1 METSRKT
8 SFDNAKRVIV
18 KVGSNVLTED
28 NGLNL
33 NVVRSIS
40 RQICRL
46 IDRGLEVI
54 LVTSGA
60 MSAGIRKIGLSRRPD
75 EIPRRQAVSAV
86 GQASLIMEYEN
97 AFERYGTKVAQIL
110 LTSEDLSNRKRYL
123 NARNTLNTLLA
134 WQVVPVI
141 NENDTVTIESIKFGD
156 NDNLAAMITLLLDAD
171 ILIIL
176 SDIDGLFT
184 KDPRTHTDAELIPM
198 VTAFRKNLEKS
209 ASAIPGSLGTGGML
223 SKIKAAKKVTAA
235 GVPMVV
241 ANGNIPDI
249 LEKLFNAES
258 FGTFFMPQS
267 ERLASRKCWIGYSLK
282 PEGGIIIDGG
292 AATAVLKRGKSLL
305 ASGVV
310 GVEGDFGQG
319 APVEFKTI
327 NNDVLGTGLVNYSSG
342 DIRKIMGLQSQK
354 ISEKLG
360 QKPYD
365 EVIHRDNLVIT
376 AEKDKRH
383 QEASHDD

>member
-184 KDPRTHTDAELIPM
+184 KDPRTHAEAELIPM

-282 PEGGIIIDGG
+282 PEGGIIIDDG

-305 ASGVV
+305 ASGIV

-327 NNDVLGTGLVNYSSG
+327 KNDVLGTGLVNYSSG

-383 QEASHDD
+383 QEAHHDD